1 MHFILQ
7 LTFTLNTV
15 VWSAAEMEMNI
26 VSAERVSEYTELPS
40 EVEMPTLIPKKN
52 IYSFLTKCKMPSLVL
67 IK

>member
-26 VSAERVSEYTELPS
+26 VSAERVSEYTGLLS
-40 EVEMPTLIPKKN
+40 EV
-52 IYSFLTKCKMPSLVL
+52 
-67 IK
+67 